1 MHEAHGD
8 SELLKNKLCVYDG
21 LVTHPELVPASHPV
35 TQSKARLG

>member
-8 SELLKNKLCVYDG
+8 SELKNKSCVYDG
-21 LVTHPELVPASHPV
+21 LVTHLELIPASHPV